1 MSMYRALLF
10 GFCLFVLIGCESHQ
24 QEAVPPLLLVNGEQ
38 LSREEFLESF
48 KRTLH
53 PEQQLSQVEHE
64 ELQRSF
70 LVQLIDRMLMHAEAR
85 RLRVFVSPAEVD
97 AAMTSYRLDYPDD
110 ETVLHEMLEE
120 RGLSMQEWQAELRE
134 SLILEA
140 LLDKA
145 VYPKVTISEDEISE
159 YYETHREEFDRPAQV
174 RARQIVVAD
183 EAEGQRLLGLLRQ
196 GEGFASL
203 AQQYSLSPE
212 ASEGGD
218 LGFFSP
224 GKMPPEFDAV
234 VFDLPVGK
242 ISDLVKS
249 EYGYHLF
256 LVEEKRTA
264 ARLDRQEAAEKI
276 RHQLLLKK
284 RETAYHDWLQGLR
297 SEAQI
302 TVDWDQL
309 SHLQESPKA
318 Y

>member
-1 MSMYRALLF
+1 
-10 GFCLFVLIGCESHQ
+10 
-24 QEAVPPLLLVNGEQ
+24 
-38 LSREEFLESF
+38 
-48 KRTLH
+48 
-53 PEQQLSQVEHE
+53 
-64 ELQRSF
+64 
-70 LVQLIDRMLMHAEAR
+70 MHAEAR
-85 RLRVFVSPAEVD
+85 RLGVFVSPAEVD
-97 AAMTSYRLDYPDD
+97 AAMSSYRLDYPDD
-110 ETVLHEMLEE
+110 EAVLHEMLEE

-134 SLILEA
+134 SLTLEA

-145 VYPKVTISEDEISE
+145 VYPKVTVSEDEVSQ
-159 YYETHREEFDRPAQV
+159 YYETHREEFNRPAQV

-183 EAEGQRLLGLLRQ
+183 EVEGQRLLGLLRQ
-196 GEGFASL
+196 GEDFASL
-203 AQQYSLSPE
+203 AHQYSLSPE

-218 LGFFSP
+218 LGFFSQ

-249 EYGYHLF
+249 EYGYHIV
-256 LVEEKRTA
+256 LVEEKRKA
-264 ARLDRQEAAEKI
+264 DRLDRLEAGEEI

-284 RETAYHDWLQGLR
+284 RETAYHAWLQGLR

-309 SHLQESPKA
+309 NSMQESPKA